1 MKTLQIH
8 LQINFKRDRDRDR
21 DRDRNR
27 KRETM
32 PGIILWNIDYLSKPM
47 S

>member
-8 LQINFKRDRDRDR
+8 LQINFKRDRDR